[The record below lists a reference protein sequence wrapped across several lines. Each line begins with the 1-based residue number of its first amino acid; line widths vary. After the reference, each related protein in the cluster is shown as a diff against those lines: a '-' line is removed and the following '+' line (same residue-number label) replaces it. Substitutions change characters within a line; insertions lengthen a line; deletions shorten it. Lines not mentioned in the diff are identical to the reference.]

1 MGSLTACGD
10 KGKQKDTDNTDT
22 VVSSSDGV
30 IEGSESVVTT
40 VPEILPLTFNNIVKQ
55 GGSII
60 MDIMYDK
67 TETISLTPSCVEF
80 PEGFKADLYIA
91 SDGNAEGVRS
101 LVFSNIDA
109 AIGEYTIRIKEGSGS
124 IAGTPAP
131 AFDFVIKVCDSDL
144 SNYIQMTCS
153 TSSTEI
159 HDGEGLSVVC
169 HYSNITD
176 KKFITL
182 NMSDDVVR
190 LTNCKGKLEYTTANN
205 GMSSCIIFS
214 NVHADDMSKPCYI
227 EILDGNAFDVDGV
240 PINGARIEFKVS
252 DKDTPINFL
261 E

>member
-1 MGSLTACGD
+1 MGTLSACGD
-10 KGKQKDTDNTDT
+10 KGKQTGETDN
-22 VVSSSDGV
+22 
-30 IEGSESVVTT
+30 SVVTSVDDSEAGNENVVT
-40 VPEILPLTFNNIVKQ
+40 TTPEILPLTFNNVVKQ

-60 MDIMYDK
+60 MDIMYDN
-67 TETISLTPSCVEF
+67 TETISLTPSNVEF

-109 AIGEYTIRIKEGSGS
+109 EIGEYTIKIKEGSGS

-131 AFDFVIKVCDSDL
+131 EFDFVIKVCDSDL

-153 TSSTEI
+153 TSSTLI
-159 HDGEGLSVVC
+159 HDGEGLSIVC

-190 LTNCKGKLEYTTANN
+190 LTNCTGKLEYTTANN

-227 EILDGNAFDVDGV
+227 EILDGNAFDVDGT
-240 PINGARIEFKVS
+240 PINGVKIEFSVT